1 MENKLKQ
8 QLRERMLG
16 QLSSEKTEVD
26 INNAYEVAVEFARY
40 HVEQALK
47 SASDNASVKM
57 KEGMEFYYED
67 YVEGVDKDSILNSYP
82 SENIK

>member
-47 SASDNASVKM
+47 AASEEAIPIVGGRYKC
-57 KEGMEFYYED
+57 GGVYLA
-67 YVEGVDKDSILNSYP
+67 VDKDSILNSYP
-82 SENIK
+82 AENIK

>member
-26 INNAYEVAVEFARY
+26 VNNAYEVAVEFALDFVLFCAENYVHRSESDYWWDSYQKRY
-40 HVEQALK
+40 TT
-47 SASDNASVKM
+47 
-57 KEGMEFYYED
+57 KEL
-67 YVEGVDKDSILNSYP
+67 LNKYL
-82 SENIK
+82 EL

>member
-26 INNAYEVAVEFARY
+26 VNNAYEVAVEFALDFVLFLRQNY
-40 HVEQALK
+40 LTQDPWDGIRVDDDVWLDFETNCEY
-47 SASDNASVKM
+47 NA
-57 KEGMEFYYED
+57 KEL
-67 YVEGVDKDSILNSYP
+67 LNKYLA
-82 SENIK
+82 I